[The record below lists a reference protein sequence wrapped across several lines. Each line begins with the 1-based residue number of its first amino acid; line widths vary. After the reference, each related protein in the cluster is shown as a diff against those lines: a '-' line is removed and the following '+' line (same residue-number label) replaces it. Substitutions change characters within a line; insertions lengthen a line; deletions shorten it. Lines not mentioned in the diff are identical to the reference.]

1 MNPANHTVHAEWTK
15 FHSVRSTWW
24 SVATTVVLM
33 IGYAGLAALS
43 VRLGGDE
50 GLTAQGA
57 VVGGTFYLGQFAVV
71 TLATLVI
78 TSEYATGSIRATL
91 QWMPRRGGVLLAKAA
106 VLAPVAFVLG
116 VLCAGVGVAIAI
128 PLIDGYGPPTSAGG
142 AVQTTLATGGYFALL
157 SLFCLGVGTALRS
170 TAGTITVVTLIL
182 LMVPIL
188 LGGLGLD
195 AVTQFFP
202 GLAGTNAMVSGVSP
216 VLGLPMP
223 YPSWLGL
230 PICAVWSAG
239 ALALGHVLLRK
250 RDAA

>member
-1 MNPANHTVHAEWTK
+1 MNPAVHAEWTK

-24 SVATTVVLM
+24 SVAATVSLM

-50 GLTAQGA
+50 ELSAQGA
-57 VVGGTFYLGQFAVV
+57 IVGGTFYLGQFAVV

-78 TSEYATGSIRATL
+78 TSEYATGAIRSTL
-91 QWMPRRGGVLLAKAA
+91 QWLPRRGGVLLAKAA
-106 VLAPVAFVLG
+106 VLAPVSFLLG
-116 VLCAGVGVAIAI
+116 LVCAGVGLAIAV
-128 PLIDGYGPPTSAGG
+128 PLIDGYGTPTSLGG
-142 AVQTTLATGGYFALL
+142 VLQTTLATGGYFALL

-188 LGGLGLD
+188 IGGLGLD
-195 AVTQFFP
+195 EVVHFFP

-216 VLGLPMP
+216 VLGMPTP
-223 YPSWLGL
+223 YPAWLGL
-230 PICAVWSAG
+230 PICAIWSAG
-239 ALALGHVLLRK
+239 ALALGQALFRK

>member
-1 MNPANHTVHAEWTK
+1 MNPAVHAEWTK

-24 SVATTVVLM
+24 SVAVTVSLM

-50 GLTAQGA
+50 ELSAQGA
-57 VVGGTFYLGQFAVV
+57 IVGGTFYLGQFAVV

-78 TSEYATGSIRATL
+78 TSEYATGAIRSTL
-91 QWMPRRGGVLLAKAA
+91 QWLPRRGGVLLAKAA
-106 VLAPVAFVLG
+106 VLAPVSFLLG
-116 VLCAGVGVAIAI
+116 VVCAGVGMAIAV
-128 PLIDGYGPPTSAGG
+128 PLISGYGPPTSVGG
-142 AVQTTLATGGYFALL
+142 ALQTTLAAGGYFALL

-170 TAGTITVVTLIL
+170 TAGSITVVTLLL

-188 LGGLGLD
+188 VGGLGLD
-195 AVTQFFP
+195 EVVHFFP

-216 VLGLPMP
+216 VLGAPAP
-223 YPSWLGL
+223 YPSWVGL
-230 PICAVWSAG
+230 LICAVWSAG
-239 ALALGHVLLRK
+239 ALALGQSLLRK